1 MGTER
6 IKRGQKLCL
15 PDVTGPMGQFSNV
28 ESRTFHTAG
37 TVHGVGGGWGLQH
50 SGRLG
55 PGEGAEAA
63 GSTALSRDRG
73 GYTGKETDRRR
84 WEEDTGGEGMSWFRC
99 GRSSRALGQSREHL
113 ISGLSS

>member
-73 GYTGKETDRRR
+73 GTLGRRL
-84 WEEDTGGEGMSWFRC
+84 TGGGGRKTLVGRGCPGSDAEGPAELW
-99 GRSSRALGQSREHL
+99 GRAENT
-113 ISGLSS
+113 